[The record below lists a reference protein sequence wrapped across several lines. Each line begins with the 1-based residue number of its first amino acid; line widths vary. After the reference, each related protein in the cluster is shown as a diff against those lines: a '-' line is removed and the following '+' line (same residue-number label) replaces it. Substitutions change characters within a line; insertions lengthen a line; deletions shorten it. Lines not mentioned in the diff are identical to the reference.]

1 MNRACLMLAATV
13 IAMSV
18 GAPGVPGSH
27 VALLAQAA
35 PAAAQPAVP
44 APQLTPI
51 LAGRK
56 ITPPLRG
63 EAQVQVVW
71 PPVTKRDKD
80 DVVTRVQVKNVSS
93 GPIKGFVI
101 SQPWYNKAGAVS
113 AEPRGVIT
121 GLLQPNEVQ
130 IVTIQVTYKTDMI
143 SNNYEFSHANGT
155 VKPMKVTKM
164 EAPAPPA
171 KPAAP
176 AKK

>member
-1 MNRACLMLAATV
+1 MNRTCLLVAATV
-13 IAMSV
+13 VAMRV
-18 GAPGVPGSH
+18 GGLGGNA
-27 VALLAQAA
+27 AMLAQTA
-35 PAAAQPAVP
+35 PAAQPAVP

-63 EAQVQVVW
+63 EAQLQVVW

-80 DVVTRVQVKNVSS
+80 DVITRLQVKNVSS
-93 GPIKGFVI
+93 GPIKGLTI
-101 SQPWYNKAGAVS
+101 AQPWYNKAGAVT
-113 AEPRGVIT
+113 AEPRGVIS

-130 IVTIQVTYKTDMI
+130 MVTIQVTYKSDMI
-143 SNNYEFSHANGT
+143 SNNYEFSHANGS
-155 VKPMKVTKM
+155 VKPMKVQKM

-171 KPAAP
+171 KPAAA

>member
-1 MNRACLMLAATV
+1 MNRTCLLVAATV
-13 IAMSV
+13 LVMSAGPGATNAMF
-18 GAPGVPGSH
+18 
-27 VALLAQAA
+27 AQAA

-80 DVVTRVQVKNVSS
+80 DVITKIQVKNVSS
-93 GPIKGFVI
+93 GPVKGLTI
-101 SQPWYNKAGAVS
+101 AQPWYNKAGAVS
-113 AEPRGVIT
+113 AEPRGVIA

-130 IVTIQVTYKTDMI
+130 IVTIQVTYKPDMI
-143 SNNYEFSHANGT
+143 SNNYEFTHANGS
-155 VKPMKVTKM
+155 VKPVKVQRM

-171 KPAAP
+171 KPAAA